1 MFCTFYLKFSCR
13 NDVSIA
19 KALYLIVSD
28 FARCKAKR
36 TIAVVHVSCVT
47 VPRTE
52 CEAACAVLLNYQLVI
67 FIAKPTWIQLFFS
80 YKRITV
86 QFGFTIAR
94 VTTVKI

>member
-1 MFCTFYLKFSCR
+1 MFCTFYLKFSRR

-19 KALYLIVSD
+19 KVLYLIVSD

-52 CEAACAVLLNYQLVI
+52 CEAACAV
-67 FIAKPTWIQLFFS
+67 KS
-80 YKRITV
+80 SK
-86 QFGFTIAR
+86 TINL
-94 VTTVKI
+94 